1 MLDWANLL
9 RNDIKVQ
16 AMKEKTDELDL
27 SELKN
32 SVLERKPSRK

>member
-16 AMKEKTDELDL
+16 AMKEKTDELDFIRI
-27 SELKN
+27 K
-32 SVLERKPSRK
+32 KFCA